1 MPTALG
7 AGFSKRTR
15 NVVLTDHQA
24 ELIEDLV
31 ATGRFQN
38 ASEVLR
44 EGIRLVEQR
53 MAEDRARVDA
63 LRSAI
68 LVDEPDIDAVKSKV
82 FKGAALRNHLA
93 ALPRT
98 ARTDATPRQRRR

>member
-1 MPTALG
+1 MP
-7 AGFSKRTR
+7 TR

-24 ELIEDLV
+24 DLIERLV
-31 ATGRFQN
+31 SSGRFQN

-53 MAEDRARVDA
+53 VAEDQARLEA

-68 LVDEPDIDAVKSKV
+68 LVADADVEAGRSRV
-82 FKGAALRNHLA
+82 FKGAALRKHLA
-93 ALPRT
+93 SLTRA
-98 ARTDATPRQRRR
+98 ARADAVRRK

>member
-1 MPTALG
+1 MP
-7 AGFSKRTR
+7 TR

-24 ELIEDLV
+24 GLIEELV
-31 ATGRFQN
+31 DSGRFQN

-53 MAEDRARVDA
+53 MAEDCARLEA

-68 LVDEPDIDAVKSKV
+68 SVGDADIEAGRSKV
-82 FKGAALRNHLA
+82 FKGAALRKHLA
-93 ALPRT
+93 SLTRATRN
-98 ARTDATPRQRRR
+98 DATRRARRK